1 MFFSMGR
8 AFLTCVNSLMCPYT
22 CGLIILTDIVFCTRN
37 GRTRGEDETTDCRHC
52 VYGRAICYCLEDMQ
66 PLCAGQC
73 RRTEVVKAMYLKLSC
88 LVLHVLR
95 SCCLPYLSLSFSF
108 RKSSIKRIALLV
120 AMARLMSRPKFSV
133 SLNVRMSSFE
143 P

>member
-52 VYGRAICYCLEDMQ
+52 VYGRAICYCQEDMQ
-66 PLCAGQC
+66 PLCAGKC
-73 RRTEVVKAMYLKLSC
+73 RRTEVVKAM
-88 LVLHVLR
+88 
-95 SCCLPYLSLSFSF
+95 
-108 RKSSIKRIALLV
+108 SSQA
-120 AMARLMSRPKFSV
+120 LMSGSACASFLLSALFIAKF
-133 SLNVRMSSFE
+133 LF
-143 P
+143 